1 MPPDVRLSFSA
12 SSAAA
17 EDANTQIAA
26 SLRTVERQEAISQ
39 AAEKRHQDNVAAVAA
54 CELRYAAAAEAAR
67 VAAIWNDDIDTRLD
81 HLAKYAAAVA
91 VRLDAHGSQGT

>member
-1 MPPDVRLSFSA
+1 MPPDVRVSFSA

-17 EDANTQIAA
+17 EDATTQIAL
-26 SLRTVERQEAISQ
+26 SLRTVARQEAVSH

-54 CELRYAAAAEAAR
+54 CEMRYAAAVEAAQ
-67 VAAIWNDDIDTRLD
+67 VAADWNGDIDKRLD
-81 HLAKYAAAVA
+81 HLARYAAAVA

>member
-12 SSAAA
+12 SSAAD

-26 SLRTVERQEAISQ
+26 SLRTVARQEAVSQ

-54 CELRYAAAAEAAR
+54 CEMRYAAAALAAQ
-67 VAAIWNDDIDTRLD
+67 VAADWNDDIDTRLH
-81 HLAKYAAAVA
+81 HLARYAEAVA
-91 VRLDAHGSQGT
+91 VRLAAHGSQGT